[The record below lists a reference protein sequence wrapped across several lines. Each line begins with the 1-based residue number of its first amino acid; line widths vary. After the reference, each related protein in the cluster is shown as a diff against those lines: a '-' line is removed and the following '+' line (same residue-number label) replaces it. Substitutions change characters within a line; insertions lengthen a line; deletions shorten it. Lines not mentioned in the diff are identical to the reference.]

1 MMTRE
6 EAQRTLLLYRPG
18 TSDAEEPDIAEA
30 LNFAKQDAEL
40 SRWLEQHCA
49 QQSILREKI
58 RQIPVPVGLKE
69 QIISERPKLARE
81 RVTQRVIAMALAV
94 VAVLFVCWRAGLIGN
109 GPSADEN
116 FAVYRTRM
124 ISAALRGYAMDFE
137 SSDPAKIREYL
148 VKEKVAKNYE
158 LPNGLQ
164 KAVATG
170 CAVEDWDGT
179 KVALLCFSDSGP
191 QSAGGKSDLWLFVV
205 DRNAVKEAPANDTP
219 QFAKVNKLITASW
232 SHGGKLY
239 LLGSFGDE
247 QAIRRW
253 F

>member
-6 EAQRTLLLYRPG
+6 EAKRALLLYRPG
-18 TSDAEEPDIAEA
+18 TDDAAEPEIAEA
-30 LNFAKQDAEL
+30 LALAKQDAEL

-49 QQSILREKI
+49 RQAILREKI
-58 RQIPVPVGLKE
+58 RQISVPAGLKE
-69 QIISERPKLARE
+69 QIISERPTFTRQRIAR
-81 RVTQRVIAMALAV
+81 RAVAFAFAV
-94 VAVLFVCWRAGLIGN
+94 VAVMFVCWRDGLIGN

-116 FAVYRTRM
+116 FSVYRSRM
-124 ISAALRGYAMDFE
+124 VSAALRGYAMDLE
-137 SSDPAKIREYL
+137 SSDPAKIRDYL
-148 VKEKVAKNYE
+148 AREKVAKKYE
-158 LPNGLQ
+158 LPGGLQ
-164 KAVATG
+164 KAAATG
-170 CAVEDWDGT
+170 CAVEDWGGA

-191 QSAGGKSDLWLFVV
+191 ESVGGKSDVWLFIV
-205 DRNAVKEAPANDTP
+205 DRDAVKDAPATDMP

-232 SHGGKLY
+232 SQGGKLY

>member
-18 TSDAEEPDIAEA
+18 TADAAEPEIAEA
-30 LNFAKQDAEL
+30 LTLAKQDAEL
-40 SRWLEQHCA
+40 SRWLDLHCA
-49 QQSILREKI
+49 QQAILRDKI
-58 RQIPVPVGLKE
+58 RQMPVPAGLKE
-69 QIISERPKLARE
+69 QIISERPRLARQHVAR
-81 RVTQRVIAMALAV
+81 RVVAMALAA
-94 VAVLFVCWRAGLIGN
+94 VAVLFVCWRVGLIGN

-124 ISAALRGYAMDFE
+124 VSAALRGYAMDFE
-137 SSDPAKIREYL
+137 SNDPAKIRDYL
-148 VKEKVAKNYE
+148 AKEKVAKNFE
-158 LPNGLQ
+158 LPGGLQ

-205 DRNAVKEAPANDTP
+205 DRDAVKDAPGTDMP

-232 SHGGKLY
+232 SQGGKLY